1 MAGIADTNTID
12 VVAQD
17 ADGEY
22 VIAMVEDRPWDTDP
36 GQPMQLREK
45 INAYAGFILDGSL
58 VSQYPETTRCPVRI
72 QLDCVQQPT
81 DDIATIIDHARGQ
94 LEKLNIGFRLNVR
107 S

>member
-1 MAGIADTNTID
+1 M
-12 VVAQD
+12 
-17 ADGEY
+17 
-22 VIAMVEDRPWDTDP
+22 W
-36 GQPMQLREK
+36 LREK

-58 VSQYPETTRCPVRI
+58 VCHYPEKSHRPVLI

-81 DDIATIIDHARGQ
+81 DDITTIIDHARGQ